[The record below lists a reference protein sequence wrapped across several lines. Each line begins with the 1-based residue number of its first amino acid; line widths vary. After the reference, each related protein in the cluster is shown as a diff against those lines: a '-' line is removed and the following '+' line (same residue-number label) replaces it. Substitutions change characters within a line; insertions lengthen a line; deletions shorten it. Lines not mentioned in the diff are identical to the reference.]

1 MILAAFRAE
10 WFKLVRRPAIW
21 VTIGLL
27 LLLGVA
33 VGYAIPYLVATHPPS
48 NVGRNAAEFAAIR
61 AGLYPATFVR
71 KSLLNASTL
80 DGIFALILG
89 VLAQGSEYAWGTVK
103 TVHTQLPGRLAV
115 LTGRLAALA
124 LLVLIMAAALFAV
137 DAASSSLLALV
148 DGSSTAYPPTLDVA
162 KGLGAASLIFG
173 FLAMFGFG
181 LATLF
186 RQSAMAIGLGL
197 GYVLV
202 IEVLVFGLLGRLGD
216 AVKGV
221 HVWFPIANAGYLQQ
235 SFGQVAGVGN
245 GAGAFSGPPEADAT
259 HAVVVLVLWIVG
271 IAVFSAT
278 VLRLRDI
285 A

>member
-1 MILAAFRAE
+1 MTLAAFRAE

-27 LLLGVA
+27 LALGA
-33 VGYAIPYLVATHPPS
+33 ASGYAIPYLVATHPPA
-48 NVGRNAAEFAAIR
+48 NAGRSAAEFAAIR
-61 AGLYPATFVR
+61 AGLYPAAFVR

-103 TVHTQLPGRLAV
+103 TAQTQLPGRLAI
-115 LTGRLAALA
+115 LTGRLTALA
-124 LLVLIMAAALFAV
+124 LLVVLMTAALFAV
-137 DAASSSLLALV
+137 DALAGSVIALA
-148 DGSSTAYPPTLDVA
+148 DGKSTAYPAVA
-162 KGLGAASLIFG
+162 EIVKGVGAASLIFG
-173 FLAMFGFG
+173 FLAIFGFG

-202 IEVLVFGLLGRLGD
+202 IEILVFSLLGRLGD
-216 AVKGV
+216 AVKNV

-245 GAGAFSGPPEADAT
+245 GGGALSGRPEADAT
-259 HAVVVLVLWIVG
+259 HAVIVLGLWIMG
-271 IAVFSAT
+271 IAFISAG
-278 VLRLRDI
+278 LIRLRDVT
-285 A
+285 